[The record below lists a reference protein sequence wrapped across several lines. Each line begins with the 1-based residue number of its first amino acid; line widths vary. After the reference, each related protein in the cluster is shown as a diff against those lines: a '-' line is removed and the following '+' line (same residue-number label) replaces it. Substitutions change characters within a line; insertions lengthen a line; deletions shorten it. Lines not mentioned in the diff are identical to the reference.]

1 MEAEPA
7 HRLPCAGWGPGKAQE
22 SKGRRTWGPGV
33 RGQEKTEVSAQQRET
48 HLSCA
53 FLSYSEP
60 KCVCVGGC
68 SPLTQVR
75 GPASLGPPTQMRPH
89 RPPEVT
95 RGLAS
100 GHLLANSMSSDLAIT
115 YSLCRHRYCLYA
127 CDCLVA
133 FILPSRVLE
142 RMRR

>member
-60 KCVCVGGC
+60 KCVCVWGGAAHSHRC
-68 SPLTQVR
+68 GDLLHWAHLRKCALTDPPRSRVAWHQDI
-75 GPASLGPPTQMRPH
+75 SSPTQ
-89 RPPEVT
+89 
-95 RGLAS
+95 
-100 GHLLANSMSSDLAIT
+100 
-115 YSLCRHRYCLYA
+115 
-127 CDCLVA
+127 
-133 FILPSRVLE
+133 
-142 RMRR
+142 